1 MMNEIN
7 PKNQELTKPQAQQ
20 LAAFLHTIRADWD
33 PAGIVHAL
41 GVARGR
47 GSVDALAVAAV
58 RAAVDPLNRTP
69 AVIGRSGAH
78 WVGAHVV
85 RQGPERELHCV
96 EHGGLESRCRAHH
109 QRRGTPEWWEDFRKG
124 RVAPPVVQDSE

>member
-7 PKNQELTKPQAQQ
+7 SKNQMSKLQAQA
-20 LAAFLHTIRADWD
+20 LANFIHTLRRDWD

-58 RAAVDPLNRTP
+58 RAAMVPGNRTP
-69 AVIGRSGAH
+69 AVIGQSGAH
-78 WVGAHVV
+78 WVGAFVE
-85 RQGPERELHCV
+85 RQGPERELECV
-96 EHGGLESRCRAHH
+96 EHGCLESRCRGKH
-109 QRRGTPEWWEDFRKG
+109 QRVGPPDWWGDFRKG
-124 RVAPPVVQDSE
+124 RVSPPVDVERGK